1 MQRVLFNSVS
11 MPTVSFPI
19 YSEKEFFDRKIIL
32 LKEFKV
38 YGDDD
43 MNIREF
49 MYLSDAAIQSR
60 KERLKAIEQ
69 GKMVF
74 D

>member
-1 MQRVLFNSVS
+1 

-19 YSEKEFFDRKIIL
+19 YSEKEFYDRKVIL

-38 YGDDD
+38 YADDD
-43 MNIREF
+43 MTIREF
-49 MYLSDAAIQSR
+49 MYLSDAAITSR
-60 KERLKAIEQ
+60 KERLKAVEQ
-69 GKMVF
+69 GKILL

>member
-1 MQRVLFNSVS
+1 

-38 YGDDD
+38 YADDE
-43 MNIREF
+43 MSIREF

-69 GKMVF
+69 GKMVL